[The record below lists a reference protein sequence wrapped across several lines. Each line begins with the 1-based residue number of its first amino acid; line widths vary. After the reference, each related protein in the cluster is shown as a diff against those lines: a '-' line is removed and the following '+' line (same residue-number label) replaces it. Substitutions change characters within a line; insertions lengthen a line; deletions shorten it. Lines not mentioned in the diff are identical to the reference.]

1 MRNRPIW
8 LVVIG
13 ILFMFLLYLGY
24 NIAGTVI
31 RSFES
36 DSNYEASVEFEQ
48 NNEMKPEVNDIEI
61 NFKETNNENLEE
73 LFPDDMTSREM
84 EETIHFMTHGL
95 VRAEQKWG
103 EVEITEDRIER
114 LLYVAERN
122 ADTYKHGNQY
132 VEMLNRWNDGDFSK
146 AVRDHNFIW
155 DLWGGT
161 VGKATRLL
169 TPEEIEKYNETHF
182 K

>member
-24 NIAGTVI
+24 NIAETVI
-31 RSFES
+31 RSSES
-36 DSNYEASVEFEQ
+36 GSNYDSSAEFEQ
-48 NNEMKPEVNDIEI
+48 DNEMKPEVTDIEI
-61 NFKETNNENLEE
+61 NFKETNNENLKE
-73 LFPDDMTSREM
+73 LFPDVMTSREM

-95 VRAEQKWG
+95 VHAEQKWG

-132 VEMLNRWNDGDFSK
+132 VEMLKRWNDGDFSK

-169 TPEEIEKYNETHF
+169 TPGEIEKYNETHF